1 MFDKLE
7 KIERRYDE
15 LTHLMALPEVATDP
29 DRLQALAK
37 ERAELE
43 EIALAFKEYRRVQD
57 AIRDTRLLLEEASD
71 QEFLSLVKEELSSL
85 RQREEQLEA
94 ELRRLLIPRD
104 PNDDKDVIVEIRS
117 GVGGD
122 EAELFAA
129 DLFRMYTRY
138 AERKGWKTEILSSN
152 PSDIGGFKEVI
163 FEVKGRGAYSHLKH
177 ESGVHRVQRVP
188 VTEANGRIHT
198 STATVAVLVEP
209 EEVEVQINPEDLRI
223 DAFRASGHGGQHVNR
238 TDSAVRI
245 THLPTGL
252 VVTCQD
258 EKSQHKNKARAMQVL
273 RARLYD
279 LELRKRNAEIEQVRR
294 SQVGSGERS
303 EKIRTYNFPQDRV
316 TDHRIKLT
324 LNNLASILD
333 GDIEDLILALQA
345 AHQAERLE
353 EAASTV

>member
-1 MFDKLE
+1 MLDKLE
-7 KIERRYDE
+7 LLEQRYDE
-15 LTHLMALPEVATDP
+15 LTELMARPDVATDP
-29 DRLQALAK
+29 TKLQVLAKERSELEEIVLTFKEYKKTVEAIQGTRELLDEPDLAALAK
-37 ERAELE
+37 EELS
-43 EIALAFKEYRRVQD
+43 ALRR
-57 AIRDTRLLLEEASD
+57 RE
-71 QEFLSLVKEELSSL
+71 EEL
-85 RQREEQLEA
+85 QA
-94 ELRRLLIPRD
+94 ELRRLLVPKD
-104 PNDDKDVIVEIRS
+104 PNDDKDVIVEIRA

-129 DLFRMYTRY
+129 DLFRMYSRY
-138 AERKGWKTEILSSN
+138 AERKGWKTEILASN
-152 PSDIGGFKEVI
+152 PSEIGGFKEVI
-163 FEVKGRGAYSHLKH
+163 FEVRGRGAYSHLKH

-188 VTEANGRIHT
+188 ITEANGRIHT

-223 DAFRASGHGGQHVNR
+223 DVFRASGHGGQHVNR

-245 THLPTGL
+245 THLPTGI

-279 LELRKRNAEIEQVRR
+279 LELRKQHAEIDQVRR
-294 SQVGSGERS
+294 AQVGTADRS

-324 LNNLASILD
+324 LNNLASIMD
-333 GDIEDLILALQA
+333 GEIEDLILALQA
-345 AHQAERLE
+345 AYQAERLE
-353 EAASTV
+353 EAATIA